1 MGERGF
7 GTTLRKGERTLKS
20 ALTSKQL
27 AFCRHFVRTRNGREA
42 AAAAGFSLFPER
54 TAQRLLADKRVRAQ
68 IEALEKDVAATRAEL
83 VAGYRRLAFGSVSDA
98 VRLLM
103 QEPDGEPLDLDR
115 LDLFLVSDIKR
126 PKGGGM
132 EIKFFDR
139 QKALERLEE
148 LQAGNSDSALPFYRA
163 LERSAALFSPEGGE
177 D

>member
-1 MGERGF
+1 MR
-7 GTTLRKGERTLKS
+7 S
-20 ALTSKQL
+20 ALSAKQL
-27 AFCRHFVRTRNGREA
+27 SFCRHFVRTRNGREA
-42 AAAAGFSLFPER
+42 AAAAGFALFPER
-54 TAQRLLADKRVRAQ
+54 AAQRLLADKRVRTQ
-68 IEALEKDVAATRAEL
+68 IEALEKDVAASRAEL

-98 VRLLM
+98 VRLLLY
-103 QEPDGEPLDLDR
+103 EAGDEPLDLDR

-148 LQAGNSDSALPFYRA
+148 LQAGTSDGALPFYRA